1 MSTSASPRLGGMV
14 PHSSAFTEVRPTSR
28 ITPNGHPKPE
38 LRAELRRIPNLR
50 NAVSV
55 ASIYVQNIAIVWA
68 ALILHNPITYVIAFV
83 LMGRAHAQILAMMHE
98 SVHRLLFSNR

>member
-1 MSTSASPRLGGMV
+1 MVPGANAFTAASPN
-14 PHSSAFTEVRPTSR
+14 SR

-38 LRAELRRIPNLR
+38 LRAELRRIPNVR

-55 ASIYVQNIAIVWA
+55 ASIYVQNIAIVWT

-83 LMGRAHAQILAMMHE
+83 LMGR
-98 SVHRLLFSNR
+98 